1 MSNTR
6 ETQTAFLTLFAGL
19 AVGVGIAL
27 LLKSN
32 TGKGVRKK
40 IGGAAG
46 EAVRKVKDAAHEAQF
61 AMTRKTDPDA
71 YKYEGGD
78 SFI

>member
-1 MSNTR
+1 MNSTR
-6 ETQTAFLTLFAGL
+6 ETQTAFLTLFAGV

-32 TGKGVRKK
+32 TGKGVQKK
-40 IGGAAG
+40 IGGVT
-46 EAVRKVKDAAHEAQF
+46 EKAVRKVKKAAHEAQF
-61 AMTRKTDPDA
+61 TMTKKTDPNA